1 MTCAKTLKS
10 SYIMANL
17 VFVTVG
23 TTSFPELITSVS
35 SNSFC
40 LALKK
45 TGIKKINIQYGNGQP
60 PDLLYF
66 ETNNIEMSCFDFKNS
81 LNKDF
86 EECDVVNQGAGSVL
100 EGLKHDK
107 KLLVVINEALMNNH
121 QTELAHKLESEE
133 YLLSCLVKNLEESYI
148 KVIKTDFREYNKVLN
163 TKLGVYIENFMCH
176 DL

>member
-1 MTCAKTLKS
+1 
-10 SYIMANL
+10 MANL

-23 TTSFPELITSVS
+23 TTSFPELVTAVS
-35 SNSFC
+35 SKSFC

-60 PDLLYF
+60 PDSLYF
-66 ETNNIEMSCFDFKNS
+66 DANNIEMSCFDFKNS
-81 LNKDF
+81 LNKQF
-86 EECDVVNQGAGSVL
+86 EECDVVISHAGAGSVL

-133 YLLSCLVKNLEESYI
+133 YLLSCLVKNVEESFI
-148 KVIKTDFREYNKVLN
+148 KVIKTDFREYNKVMN
-163 TKLGVYIENFMCH
+163 TKLGVYIESFMCH
-176 DL
+176 DS